1 MKAPK
6 WLIALTAAAA
16 LALATVQSVKNT
28 ATQQTVTT
36 APNYL
41 GGINKIEKDLKTVQE
56 RVAVISSSWRF
67 ENIQEVT
74 DKENKLI
81 DLKSSVAEIRQNL
94 AKLNARSEARDIRT
108 NDFEAALDELA
119 QKIEKALK
127 TVQKIKQLNK

>member
-1 MKAPK
+1 M
-6 WLIALTAAAA
+6 
-16 LALATVQSVKNT
+16 
-28 ATQQTVTT
+28 
-36 APNYL
+36 
-41 GGINKIEKDLKTVQE
+41 
-56 RVAVISSSWRF
+56 
-67 ENIQEVT
+67 T

>member
-41 GGINKIEKDLKTVQE
+41 GGINKIEKDLKTVQ
-56 RVAVISSSWRF
+56 
-67 ENIQEVT
+67 
-74 DKENKLI
+74 
-81 DLKSSVAEIRQNL
+81 
-94 AKLNARSEARDIRT
+94 
-108 NDFEAALDELA
+108 
-119 QKIEKALK
+119 
-127 TVQKIKQLNK
+127 